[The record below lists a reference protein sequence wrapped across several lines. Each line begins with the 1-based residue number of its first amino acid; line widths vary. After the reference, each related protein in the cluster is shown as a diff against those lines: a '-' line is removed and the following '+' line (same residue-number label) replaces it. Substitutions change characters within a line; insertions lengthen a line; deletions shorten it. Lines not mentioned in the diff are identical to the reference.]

1 MFSCAKEL
9 VHVHDREP
17 YSHNFCLLEIEYE
30 LEENKLHNVVGSY
43 IVEYYFQFSY
53 LTLPQFLYLGC
64 AKFW

>member
-1 MFSCAKEL
+1 MFSSAKEI
-9 VHVHDREP
+9 VHVHDQEP
-17 YSHNFCLLEIEYE
+17 YSQFLEIEYE

>member
-1 MFSCAKEL
+1 MIENL
-9 VHVHDREP
+9 I
-17 YSHNFCLLEIEYE
+17 HNFCLLEIEYE